1 MAQIATVLFAGW
13 LVGAIA
19 FATLPRGR
27 SIRWKLIAIAA
38 LFIAFLSREHFFI
51 GIIFDRSSTSEVKIM
66 ETHTVMRVATMMA
79 LLCTG
84 MLLPSENV
92 CAQAIDFSQ
101 IDKFE
106 SMGTATLRGASPP
119 KTIVDDGEWHSV
131 FVTIW
136 QSDTEAKAYWK
147 SLDGNAPQT
156 TIIRGTGVHAFQTA
170 GEFRLEVLGDQSRS
184 VAFGYLLLG
193 LRKRQE

>member
-1 MAQIATVLFAGW
+1 MARRCYCFCDTPERTIHPLEADCH
-13 LVGAIA
+13 
-19 FATLPRGR
+19 RGTIP
-27 SIRWKLIAIAA
+27 SF
-38 LFIAFLSREHFFI
+38 FIEEHFFI

-66 ETHTVMRVATMMA
+66 ETHTLMRVATMMA

-106 SMGTATLRGASPP
+106 SMGTATLHGASPP

-136 QSDTEAKAYWK
+136 QFDTEAKAYWK
-147 SLDGNAPQT
+147 SLDGKAPQT

-193 LRKRQE
+193 IRKRQE